1 MPDDTDL
8 TPQER
13 SDETAET
20 SSPEPE
26 APQSDDSAEDT
37 SAEGTSAE
45 TTSGSAGEALISLAL
60 TELQQRRDA
69 LQQDI
74 NSLNQRKLQLEQEIA
89 GSFVGQS
96 DAIARRVKG
105 FQEYLSGALQGMAQS
120 VEQLELVSQPVV
132 VQPSPLDQQTVS
144 TQEGAPIAEL
154 TPAVADTFRPDEA
167 LIRTNLER
175 FAEQPDFYADPWKL
189 RRSLD
194 HTDIALL
201 EDWFFNQGG
210 RGAQSSRG
218 NRPRNVLVGS
228 ALIAILSDLYGDQF
242 QTLVLAGQ
250 PERLGEWRR
259 GLQDALGLGREDFG
273 PNSGIVLFERG
284 DALVERADR
293 LEERGEVPLI
303 VIDAAE
309 RVVDIPVLQF
319 PLWMAFAAG
328 PGEIYDDDE
337 LL

>member
-8 TPQER
+8 TPQEH
-13 SDETAET
+13 SGETAKV

-26 APQSDDSAEDT
+26 APESDNPAAEPSTD
-37 SAEGTSAE
+37 A
-45 TTSGSAGEALISLAL
+45 GSDAWINLAL

-74 NSLNQRKLQLEQEIA
+74 ESLNQRKLQLEQEIA

-132 VQPSPLDQQTVS
+132 VQPSPLDQQALS
-144 TQEGAPIAEL
+144 TQEGGNIADPS
-154 TPAVADTFRPDEA
+154 PAVADTFRPDEA
-167 LIRTNLER
+167 LIRSNLER

-194 HTDIALL
+194 NSDTTLL
-201 EDWFFNQGG
+201 KDWFFNQGG

-218 NRPRNVLVGS
+218 SRTRNVLVSS
-228 ALIAILSDLYGDQF
+228 ALIAILSDLYGDRF

-293 LEERGEVPLI
+293 LEERGELPLI

-309 RVVDIPVLQF
+309 RFVDIPVLQF
-319 PLWMAFAAG
+319 PLWLAFAAS
-328 PGEIYDDDE
+328 PGETYEDDNE